1 MTGEG
6 MQAYVSFPLAGSATS
21 FQYIVVSHLLTTM
34 ELTRRREENTTG
46 QVNMQLDTDA
56 KGAAAVAGSKMSAGR
71 RNLGAAEVPG
81 C

>member
-6 MQAYVSFPLAGSATS
+6 MQAYVSFPLAVPVHCCGPFADNNG
-21 FQYIVVSHLLTTM
+21 VNKK
-34 ELTRRREENTTG
+34 EEENTTG

>member
-1 MTGEG
+1 MNELQESGEHD
-6 MQAYVSFPLAGSATS
+6 LAGRP
-21 FQYIVVSHLLTTM
+21 VVGHRCL
-34 ELTRRREENTTG
+34 
-46 QVNMQLDTDA
+46 QLA